1 MSSFPAIKK
10 SGSETQL
17 LPESPGEGTV
27 HCSLRGRFS
36 LRFRMKISYF
46 AETSG
51 HQDLLISLRGV
62 ESAYFQEFWKQK
74 DILPTGG
81 IGLTVFQTGL

>member
-1 MSSFPAIKK
+1 
-10 SGSETQL
+10 
-17 LPESPGEGTV
+17 
-27 HCSLRGRFS
+27 
-36 LRFRMKISYF
+36 MKISYF